1 MQRVGVWG
9 WPYIDLFATRA
20 NAKLP
25 LQPTCLP
32 FPIPW
37 LGNRMRF
44 NILGTNSVH
53 TPPPPLHFA
62 FSGLVRSPSFDR
74 VLLVQPYIWKFHCSV
89 GTIHLHM
96 WKLSNVSSERL
107 AFRERLLRSLLR
119 ISGALKQY
127 STRGSGLESSISV
140 VDGISLHARPLFGR

>member
-1 MQRVGVWG
+1 MWG
-9 WPYIDLFATRA
+9 CEVDLI
-20 NAKLP
+20 L
-25 LQPTCLP
+25 TCLLQEQMQS
-32 FPIPW
+32 FPCSLHVSSSRSHGLETGCVSTS
-37 LGNRMRF
+37 LGQTQCIR
-44 NILGTNSVH
+44 L
-53 TPPPPLHFA
+53 PPLHFA
-62 FSGLVRSPSFDR
+62 LSGLVRSPSFDR

-89 GTIHLHM
+89 GTLHLHM

-119 ISGALKQY
+119 ISGALKQH